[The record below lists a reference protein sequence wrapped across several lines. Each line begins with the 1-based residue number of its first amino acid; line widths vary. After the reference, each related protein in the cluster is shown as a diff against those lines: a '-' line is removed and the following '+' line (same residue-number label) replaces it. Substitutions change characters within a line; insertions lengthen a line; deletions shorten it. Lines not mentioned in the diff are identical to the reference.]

1 MHTTDLHRRY
11 ALTLLTAFIGL
22 WVGLAIAPV
31 KRSDWLAENL
41 LVIALLV
48 VLVSVHRRFT
58 FSRLSCTLVFIF
70 LCIHEIGAHYT
81 YAKVPYNQWWQ
92 AMTGGQS
99 LDQLMGFQRNQF
111 DRLVHFSYGLLL
123 AYPVREA
130 LLRIVPAKGFGG
142 YFLAWNLILSS
153 SAIYE
158 IIEWLGGAY
167 LGADTAKAFVGAQQD
182 PWDSQKDM
190 ALAALA
196 AFSVLLIA
204 AGVNAWRQRDFAL
217 EWALRFKTS
226 PRRQQVKP

>member
-1 MHTTDLHRRY
+1 MPTVELHRRY
-11 ALTLLTAFIGL
+11 ERSLLLAFCVVWG
-22 WVGLAIAPV
+22 WLAIAPL

-41 LVIALLV
+41 LVVVLLV
-48 VLVSVHRRFT
+48 VLVAVHRRFS
-58 FSRLSCTLVFIF
+58 FSRLSATLLFVF
-70 LCIHEIGAHYT
+70 LCIHEIGAHYS

-92 AMTGGQS
+92 ALTGGPS

-123 AYPVREA
+123 AYPLREV
-130 LLRIVPAKGFGG
+130 LLRVMPAKGFTG
-142 YFLAWNLILSS
+142 YLLAWSLILAS

-167 LGADTAKAFVGAQQD
+167 IGGDTAKAFVGAQRD

-196 AFSVLLIA
+196 AFIALLAA
-204 AGVNAWRQRDFAL
+204 AGVSYLRQRDVAL
-217 EWALRFKTS
+217 QWASRFKART
-226 PRRQQVKP
+226 

>member
-1 MHTTDLHRRY
+1 MNTGQLRRY
-11 ALTLLTAFIGL
+11 EHALLAIFGLLWI
-22 WVGLAIAPV
+22 GLAIAPM

-48 VLVSVHRRFT
+48 VLVTVHRRFS
-58 FSRLSCTLVFIF
+58 FSRLSATLIFVF
-70 LCIHEIGAHYT
+70 LCIHEVGAHYT

-92 AMTGGQS
+92 ALTHAPS

-130 LLRIVPAKGFGG
+130 LLRIVPTRGSSS
-142 YFLAWNLILSS
+142 YFLAWSLILAS

-158 IIEWLGGAY
+158 IIEWIGGAY
-167 LGADTAKAFVGAQQD
+167 MGGDTAKAFIGAQQD

-190 ALAALA
+190 TLAALA
-196 AFSVLLIA
+196 AFVTLLA
-204 AGVNAWRQRDFAL
+204 SAGINYARQRDFAL
-217 EWALRFKTS
+217 DWALRFRS
-226 PRRQQVKP
+226 

>member
-1 MHTTDLHRRY
+1 MQTRASRY
-11 ALTLLTAFIGL
+11 ELILLGSFVVL
-22 WVGLAIAPV
+22 WTWLAIAPV

-41 LVIALLV
+41 LVVALLV
-48 VLVSVHRRFT
+48 ALVAVHRRFS
-58 FSRLSCTLVFIF
+58 FSRLSATLVFVF
-70 LCIHEIGAHYT
+70 LCIHEVGAHYT

-92 AMTGGQS
+92 ALTGGEP
-99 LDQLMGFQRNQF
+99 LDELLGFQRNQF

-130 LLRIVPAKGFGG
+130 LLRVIPARGFTG

-158 IIEWLGGAY
+158 LIEWIGGAY
-167 LGADTAKAFVGAQQD
+167 MGGDTAKAFVGAQQD

-196 AFSVLLIA
+196 ACLTLMVA
-204 AGVNAWRQRDFAL
+204 ATVNYFQQRDLAR
-217 EWALRFKTS
+217 EWALRGKTS
-226 PRRQQVKP
+226 S